1 MFKVGLENY
10 TVLGKH
16 GAYDF
21 EHEYEQPF
29 IVSIWVE
36 INTTSFDEELSKTI
50 NYADLQEIVHDV
62 IVESP
67 PIRLMETMMEKIIRR
82 ITENPLTNKIKIR
95 IEKPKAQM
103 PKQGGLAIVECEWP
117 FRQEV

>member
-36 INTTSFDEELSKTI
+36 INTTSFDEDLSKTMQI
-50 NYADLQEIVHDV
+50 YRKLFMSHSK
-62 IVESP
+62 SP
-67 PIRLMETMMEKIIRR
+67 PIRLMETMMEKIILR

>member
-36 INTTSFDEELSKTI
+36 IKTTSFDEELSKTI

-67 PIRLMETMMEKIIRR
+67 PTRLMETMMEKIILR

>member
-1 MFKVGLENY
+1 MKSY
-10 TVLGKH
+10 
-16 GAYDF
+16 
-21 EHEYEQPF
+21 PRP
-29 IVSIWVE
+29 
-36 INTTSFDEELSKTI
+36 I

-67 PIRLMETMMEKIIRR
+67 PIRLMETMMEKSYLESLKIHL
-82 ITENPLTNKIKIR
+82 PVKIKIR